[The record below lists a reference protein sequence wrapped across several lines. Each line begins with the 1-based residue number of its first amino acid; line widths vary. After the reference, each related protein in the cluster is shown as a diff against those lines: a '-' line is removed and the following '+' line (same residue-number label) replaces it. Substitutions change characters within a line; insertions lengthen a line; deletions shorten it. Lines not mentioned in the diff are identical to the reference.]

1 MSKQTSP
8 LQTHSSMN
16 IINTTPQNKI
26 NRDKNSSNQSEETSS
41 QNKTESEVPI
51 YNEEYT
57 NEKNNLQ
64 QYYINKADYLSN
76 QLKYNIIPEIDSG
89 HLAIKCWN
97 CNNVN
102 IVKGNLKNIKCSICQ
117 EINKIPKPIHKFDEI
132 LDYLRA
138 AQLRNFGDEK
148 KTIPLTH
155 YVVNCPYCNTENK
168 IRENALYC
176 ICYRCDNRWTIKR
189 PQDDDI
195 SLNPPQDKNEEKNY
209 YKYGKRKIMEF
220 PKEKTLRFS
229 DLFFPDPMFYP
240 GFYPI
245 NSISPLYYEYFN
257 PYDEYM
263 MKDRL
268 NKIRMYGNSINQQ
281 KLLYQNQDLNNKI
294 HEFNTFNNGNN
305 NKSYNSNRISYVGNL
320 NDNLDN
326 NNFRHSYSQLNVTH
340 DVRDSDKYELW
351 RQIEEADRKS
361 KRLIENRYLNND
373 GTIRNNTTKL
383 NYSYTPN
390 PKKISDLGNDKLNS
404 YQKTFLMKKRI
415 IINMVKGK

>member
-1 MSKQTSP
+1 MSKETTP
-8 LQTHSSMN
+8 IETHSSIN

-26 NRDKNSSNQSEETSS
+26 NRDHNSSNFTENNSNEEG
-41 QNKTESEVPI
+41 SEVPI
-51 YNEEYT
+51 YNEDYT

-64 QYYINKADYLSN
+64 QYYINKADYIAN
-76 QLKYNIIPEIDSG
+76 ELKYNIIPEIESG

-97 CNNVN
+97 CQNVN

-117 EINKIPKPIHKFDEI
+117 EINKVPKPIHKFDEI

-138 AQLRNFGDEK
+138 AQLRNYADEK

-155 YVVNCPYCNTENK
+155 YVVNCPYCKTENK

-257 PYDEYM
+257 PYDEYL
-263 MKDRL
+263 MKDRI

-281 KLLYQNQDLNNKI
+281 KLLYQNQTLNNKI
-294 HEFNTFNNGNN
+294 NDFTFNNGNIN
-305 NKSYNSNRISYVGNL
+305 NNYNSNRDSYINNL
-320 NDNLDN
+320 NNNLDN

-404 YQKTFLMKKRI
+404 YQKTFLMKK
-415 IINMVKGK
+415 KDK

>member
-1 MSKQTSP
+1 MSKETTP
-8 LQTHSSMN
+8 IETHSSIN

-26 NRDKNSSNQSEETSS
+26 NRDHNSSNFTENDSNEEG
-41 QNKTESEVPI
+41 SEVPI
-51 YNEEYT
+51 YNEDYT

-64 QYYINKADYLSN
+64 QYYINKADYIAN
-76 QLKYNIIPEIDSG
+76 ELKYNIIPEIESG

-97 CNNVN
+97 CQNVN

-117 EINKIPKPIHKFDEI
+117 EINKVPKPIHKFDEI

-138 AQLRNFGDEK
+138 AQLRNYADEK

-155 YVVNCPYCNTENK
+155 YVVNCPYCKTENK

-257 PYDEYM
+257 PYDEYL
-263 MKDRL
+263 MKDRI

-281 KLLYQNQDLNNKI
+281 KLLYQNQTLNNKI
-294 HEFNTFNNGNN
+294 NDFTFNNGNIN
-305 NKSYNSNRISYVGNL
+305 NNYNSNRDSYINNL
-320 NDNLDN
+320 NNNLDN
-326 NNFRHSYSQLNVTH
+326 NNFRHSYSHLNVTH

-390 PKKISDLGNDKLNS
+390 PKKLSDLGNDKLNS
-404 YQKTFLMKKRI
+404 YQKTFLMKK
-415 IINMVKGK
+415 NDK

>member
-1 MSKQTSP
+1 MSKETTP
-8 LQTHSSMN
+8 IETHSSIN

-26 NRDKNSSNQSEETSS
+26 NRDHNSSNFTENNSNEEG
-41 QNKTESEVPI
+41 SEVPI
-51 YNEEYT
+51 YNEDYT

-64 QYYINKADYLSN
+64 QYYINKADYIAN
-76 QLKYNIIPEIDSG
+76 ELKYNIIPEIESG

-97 CNNVN
+97 CQNVN

-117 EINKIPKPIHKFDEI
+117 EINKVPKPIHKFDEI

-138 AQLRNFGDEK
+138 AQLRNYADEK

-155 YVVNCPYCNTENK
+155 YVVNCPYCKTENK

-257 PYDEYM
+257 PYDEYL
-263 MKDRL
+263 MKDRI

-281 KLLYQNQDLNNKI
+281 KLLYQNQTLNNKI
-294 HEFNTFNNGNN
+294 NNFTFNNGNIN
-305 NKSYNSNRISYVGNL
+305 NNYNSNRDSYINNL
-320 NDNLDN
+320 NNNLDN

-404 YQKTFLMKKRI
+404 YQKTFLMKK
-415 IINMVKGK
+415 NDK

>member
-1 MSKQTSP
+1 MSKETTP
-8 LQTHSSMN
+8 IETHSSLN

-26 NRDKNSSNQSEETSS
+26 NRDQNSSENSYDSNIQET
-41 QNKTESEVPI
+41 EVPI
-51 YNEEYT
+51 YNEDYT

-64 QYYINKADYLSN
+64 QYYINKADYIAN
-76 QLKYNIIPEIDSG
+76 ELKHNIIPEIDSG

-97 CNNVN
+97 CDNVN
-102 IVKGNLKNIKCSICQ
+102 LVKGNLKNIKCSICQ
-117 EINKIPKPIHKFDEI
+117 QINKIPKPIHKFDEI

-138 AQLRNFGDEK
+138 AQLRNFADEK

-155 YVVNCPYCNTENK
+155 YVVNCPYCKTENK

-257 PYDEYM
+257 PYDEYL

-268 NKIRMYGNSINQQ
+268 NKIRLYGNSINQQ
-281 KLLYQNQDLNNKI
+281 KSLYQNLDLNNKSN
-294 HEFNTFNNGNN
+294 EFTFNNNLNN
-305 NKSYNSNRISYVGNL
+305 NLGNS
-320 NDNLDN
+320 
-326 NNFRHSYSQLNVTH
+326 NFRHSYSHLNVTH
-340 DVRDSDKYELW
+340 DVRDPDKYELW
-351 RQIEEADRKS
+351 RQIEEVDRKS
-361 KRLIENRYLNND
+361 KRLIDNKYLNDD
-373 GTIRNNTTKL
+373 GTIRNNEVKL
-383 NYSYTPN
+383 NYRYTPN
-390 PKKISDLGNDKLNS
+390 PKRISNIDNDKLNS
-404 YQKTFLMKKRI
+404 YQKTFLMKK
-415 IINMVKGK
+415 NDN

>member
-1 MSKQTSP
+1 MSKETTP
-8 LQTHSSMN
+8 IETHSSIN

-26 NRDKNSSNQSEETSS
+26 NRDHNSSNFTENNSNEEG
-41 QNKTESEVPI
+41 SEVPI
-51 YNEEYT
+51 YNEDYT

-64 QYYINKADYLSN
+64 QYYINKADYIAN
-76 QLKYNIIPEIDSG
+76 ELKYNIIPEIESG

-97 CNNVN
+97 CQNVN

-117 EINKIPKPIHKFDEI
+117 EINKVPKPIHKFDEI

-138 AQLRNFGDEK
+138 AQLRNYADEK

-155 YVVNCPYCNTENK
+155 YVVNCPYCKTENK

-257 PYDEYM
+257 PYDEYL
-263 MKDRL
+263 MKDRI

-281 KLLYQNQDLNNKI
+281 KLLYQNQTLNNKI
-294 HEFNTFNNGNN
+294 NDFTFNNGNIN
-305 NKSYNSNRISYVGNL
+305 NNYNSNRDSYINNL
-320 NDNLDN
+320 NNNLDN

-404 YQKTFLMKKRI
+404 YQKTFLMKK
-415 IINMVKGK
+415 NDK

>member
-1 MSKQTSP
+1 MSKETTP
-8 LQTHSSMN
+8 IETHSSIN

-26 NRDKNSSNQSEETSS
+26 NRDHNSSNFTENNSNEEG
-41 QNKTESEVPI
+41 SEVPI
-51 YNEEYT
+51 YNEDYT

-64 QYYINKADYLSN
+64 QYYINKADYIAN
-76 QLKYNIIPEIDSG
+76 ELKYNIIPEIESG

-97 CNNVN
+97 CQNVN

-117 EINKIPKPIHKFDEI
+117 EINKVPKPIHKFDEI

-138 AQLRNFGDEK
+138 AQLRNYADEK

-257 PYDEYM
+257 PYDEYL
-263 MKDRL
+263 MKDRI

-281 KLLYQNQDLNNKI
+281 KLLYQNQTLNNKI
-294 HEFNTFNNGNN
+294 NDFTFNNGNIN
-305 NKSYNSNRISYVGNL
+305 NNYNSNRDSYINNL
-320 NDNLDN
+320 NNNLDN

-404 YQKTFLMKKRI
+404 YQKTFLMKK
-415 IINMVKGK
+415 KDK

>member
-1 MSKQTSP
+1 MSKETTP
-8 LQTHSSMN
+8 IETHSSIN

-26 NRDKNSSNQSEETSS
+26 NRVHNSSNFTENDSNEEG
-41 QNKTESEVPI
+41 SEVPI
-51 YNEEYT
+51 YNEDYT

-64 QYYINKADYLSN
+64 QYYINKADYIAN
-76 QLKYNIIPEIDSG
+76 ELKYNIIPEIESG

-97 CNNVN
+97 CQNVN

-117 EINKIPKPIHKFDEI
+117 EINKVPKPIHKFDEI

-138 AQLRNFGDEK
+138 AQLRNYADEK

-155 YVVNCPYCNTENK
+155 YVVNCPYCKTENK

-220 PKEKTLRFS
+220 PKEKILRFS

-257 PYDEYM
+257 PYDEYL
-263 MKDRL
+263 MKDRI
-268 NKIRMYGNSINQQ
+268 NKIIMYGNSINQQ
-281 KLLYQNQDLNNKI
+281 KLLYQNQTLNNKI
-294 HEFNTFNNGNN
+294 NDFTFNNGNIN
-305 NKSYNSNRISYVGNL
+305 NNYNSNRDSYINNL
-320 NDNLDN
+320 NNNLDN

-404 YQKTFLMKKRI
+404 YQKTFLMKK
-415 IINMVKGK
+415 NDK

>member
-1 MSKQTSP
+1 MSKETTP
-8 LQTHSSMN
+8 IETHSSIN

-26 NRDKNSSNQSEETSS
+26 NRDHNSSNFTENNSNEEG
-41 QNKTESEVPI
+41 SEVPI
-51 YNEEYT
+51 YNEDYT

-64 QYYINKADYLSN
+64 QYYINKADYIAN
-76 QLKYNIIPEIDSG
+76 ELKYNIIPEIESG

-97 CNNVN
+97 CQNVN

-117 EINKIPKPIHKFDEI
+117 EINKVPKPIHKFDEI

-138 AQLRNFGDEK
+138 AQLRNYADEK

-257 PYDEYM
+257 PYDEYL
-263 MKDRL
+263 MKDRI

-281 KLLYQNQDLNNKI
+281 KLLYQNQTLNNKI
-294 HEFNTFNNGNN
+294 NDFTFNNGNIN
-305 NKSYNSNRISYVGNL
+305 NNYNSNRDSYINNL
-320 NDNLDN
+320 NNNLDN

-404 YQKTFLMKKRI
+404 YQKTFLMKK
-415 IINMVKGK
+415 NVK

>member
-1 MSKQTSP
+1 MSKETTP
-8 LQTHSSMN
+8 IETHSSIN

-26 NRDKNSSNQSEETSS
+26 NRDHNSSNFTENNSNEEG
-41 QNKTESEVPI
+41 SEVPI
-51 YNEEYT
+51 YNEDYT

-64 QYYINKADYLSN
+64 QYYINKADYIAN
-76 QLKYNIIPEIDSG
+76 ELKYNIIPEIESG

-97 CNNVN
+97 CQNVN

-117 EINKIPKPIHKFDEI
+117 EINKVPKPIHKFDEI

-138 AQLRNFGDEK
+138 AQLRNYADEK

-155 YVVNCPYCNTENK
+155 YVVNCPYCKTENK

-257 PYDEYM
+257 PYDEYL
-263 MKDRL
+263 MKDRI

-281 KLLYQNQDLNNKI
+281 KLLYQNQTLNNKI
-294 HEFNTFNNGNN
+294 NNFTFNNGNIN
-305 NKSYNSNRISYVGNL
+305 NNYNSNRDSYINNL
-320 NDNLDN
+320 NNNLDN

-390 PKKISDLGNDKLNS
+390 PKKISELGNDKLNS
-404 YQKTFLMKKRI
+404 YQKTFLMKK
-415 IINMVKGK
+415 NDK

>member
-1 MSKQTSP
+1 MSKETTP
-8 LQTHSSMN
+8 IETHSSIN

-26 NRDKNSSNQSEETSS
+26 NRDHNSSNFTENDSNEEG
-41 QNKTESEVPI
+41 SEVPI
-51 YNEEYT
+51 YNEDYT

-64 QYYINKADYLSN
+64 QYYINKADYIAN
-76 QLKYNIIPEIDSG
+76 ELKYNIIPEIESG

-97 CNNVN
+97 CQNVN

-117 EINKIPKPIHKFDEI
+117 EINKVPKPIHKFDEI

-138 AQLRNFGDEK
+138 AQLRNYADEK

-155 YVVNCPYCNTENK
+155 YVVNCPYCKTENK

-257 PYDEYM
+257 PYDEYL
-263 MKDRL
+263 MKDRI

-281 KLLYQNQDLNNKI
+281 KLLYQNQTLNNKI
-294 HEFNTFNNGNN
+294 NDFTFNNGNIN
-305 NKSYNSNRISYVGNL
+305 NNYNSNRDSYINNL
-320 NDNLDN
+320 NNNLDN

-404 YQKTFLMKKRI
+404 YQKTFLMKK
-415 IINMVKGK
+415 KDK

>member
-64 QYYINKADYLSN
+64 QYYINKADYIAN
-76 QLKYNIIPEIDSG
+76 ELKHNIIPEIDSG

-97 CNNVN
+97 CDNVN
-102 IVKGNLKNIKCSICQ
+102 LVKGNLKNIKCSICQ
-117 EINKIPKPIHKFDEI
+117 QINKIPKPIHKFDEI

-195 SLNPPQDKNEEKNY
+195 LLSPPQDKSEEKNY
-209 YKYGKRKIMEF
+209 YKYGKRKKMEF
-220 PKEKTLRFS
+220 PKEKILRFS

-257 PYDEYM
+257 PYDEYL

-268 NKIRMYGNSINQQ
+268 NKIRLYGNSINQQ
-281 KLLYQNQDLNNKI
+281 KSLYQNLDLNNKSN
-294 HEFNTFNNGNN
+294 EFTFNNNLNN
-305 NKSYNSNRISYVGNL
+305 NLGNS
-320 NDNLDN
+320 
-326 NNFRHSYSQLNVTH
+326 NFRHSYSHLNVTH
-340 DVRDSDKYELW
+340 DVRDPDKYDLW
-351 RQIEEADRKS
+351 RQIEEVDRKS
-361 KRLIENRYLNND
+361 KRLIDNKYLNND
-373 GTIRNNTTKL
+373 GTIRNNEIKL
-383 NYSYTPN
+383 NYRYTPN
-390 PKKISDLGNDKLNS
+390 PKKISNIDNDKLNS
-404 YQKTFLMKKRI
+404 YQKTFLMKK
-415 IINMVKGK
+415 NDN

>member
-1 MSKQTSP
+1 MSKETTP
-8 LQTHSSMN
+8 IETHSSLN

-26 NRDKNSSNQSEETSS
+26 NRDHNSSNFTENDSNEEG
-41 QNKTESEVPI
+41 SEVPI
-51 YNEEYT
+51 YNEDYT

-64 QYYINKADYLSN
+64 QYYINKADYIAN
-76 QLKYNIIPEIDSG
+76 ELKYNIIPEIESG

-97 CNNVN
+97 CQNVN

-117 EINKIPKPIHKFDEI
+117 EINKVPKPIHKFDEI

-138 AQLRNFGDEK
+138 AQLRNYADEK

-257 PYDEYM
+257 PYDEYL
-263 MKDRL
+263 MKDRI

-281 KLLYQNQDLNNKI
+281 KLLYQNQTLNNKI
-294 HEFNTFNNGNN
+294 NDFTFNNGNIN
-305 NKSYNSNRISYVGNL
+305 NNYNSNRNSYINNL
-320 NDNLDN
+320 NNNLDN
-326 NNFRHSYSQLNVTH
+326 NNFRHSFSQLNVTH

-404 YQKTFLMKKRI
+404 YQKTFLMKK
-415 IINMVKGK
+415 NDK

>member
-176 ICYRCDNRWTIKR
+176 ICYRCDNRWTIKT
-189 PQDDDI
+189 PQDNDI
-195 SLNPPQDKNEEKNY
+195 SFSPPQDKSDEKNY
-209 YKYGKRKIMEF
+209 YKYGNRKKMDF
-220 PKEKTLRFS
+220 PKEKILRFS

-257 PYDEYM
+257 PYDEYL
-263 MKDRL
+263 MKDRI

-281 KLLYQNQDLNNKI
+281 KLLYQNQTLNNKI
-294 HEFNTFNNGNN
+294 NDFTFNNGNIN
-305 NKSYNSNRISYVGNL
+305 NNYNSNRDSYINNL
-320 NDNLDN
+320 NNNLDN

-390 PKKISDLGNDKLNS
+390 PKKISELGNDKLNS
-404 YQKTFLMKKRI
+404 YQKTFLMKK
-415 IINMVKGK
+415 NDK

>member
-138 AQLRNFGDEK
+138 AQLRNFGDKK

-176 ICYRCDNRWTIKR
+176 ICYRCDNRWTIKT
-189 PQDDDI
+189 PQDNDI
-195 SLNPPQDKNEEKNY
+195 SFSPPQDKSDEKNY
-209 YKYGKRKIMEF
+209 YKYGNRKKMDF
-220 PKEKTLRFS
+220 PKEKILRFS

-268 NKIRMYGNSINQQ
+268 NKIRMYSNTINQQ
-281 KLLYQNQDLNNKI
+281 KLLYQNQDLNNNI

-326 NNFRHSYSQLNVTH
+326 NNFRHSYSHLNVTH

-351 RQIEEADRKS
+351 REIEEADRKS

-373 GTIRNNTTKL
+373 GTIRKNTTKL
-383 NYSYTPN
+383 NYSYTPI
-390 PKKISDLGNDKLNS
+390 PRKKISTVDNDKINS
-404 YQKTFLMKKRI
+404 YQKTFLMKK
-415 IINMVKGK
+415 NDN

>member
-1 MSKQTSP
+1 MSKETTP
-8 LQTHSSMN
+8 IETHSSIN

-26 NRDKNSSNQSEETSS
+26 NRDHNSSNFTENDSNEEG
-41 QNKTESEVPI
+41 SEVPI
-51 YNEEYT
+51 YNEDYT

-64 QYYINKADYLSN
+64 QYYINKADYIAN
-76 QLKYNIIPEIDSG
+76 ELKYNIIPEIESG

-97 CNNVN
+97 CQNVN

-117 EINKIPKPIHKFDEI
+117 EINKVPKPIHKFDEI

-138 AQLRNFGDEK
+138 AQLRNYADEK

-155 YVVNCPYCNTENK
+155 YVVNCPYCKTENK

-257 PYDEYM
+257 PYDEYL
-263 MKDRL
+263 MKDRI

-281 KLLYQNQDLNNKI
+281 KLLYQNQTLNNKI
-294 HEFNTFNNGNN
+294 NDFTFNNGNIN
-305 NKSYNSNRISYVGNL
+305 NNYNSNRDSYINNL
-320 NDNLDN
+320 NNNLDN
-326 NNFRHSYSQLNVTH
+326 NNFRHSYSHLNVTH

-373 GTIRNNTTKL
+373 GTIRNNMTKL

-404 YQKTFLMKKRI
+404 YQKTFLMKK
-415 IINMVKGK
+415 NDK

>member
-1 MSKQTSP
+1 MSKETTP
-8 LQTHSSMN
+8 IETHSSIN

-26 NRDKNSSNQSEETSS
+26 NRDHNSSNFTENNSNEEG
-41 QNKTESEVPI
+41 SEVPI
-51 YNEEYT
+51 YNEDYT

-64 QYYINKADYLSN
+64 QYYINKADYIAN
-76 QLKYNIIPEIDSG
+76 ELKYNIIPEIESG

-97 CNNVN
+97 CQNVN

-117 EINKIPKPIHKFDEI
+117 EINKVPKPIHKFDEI

-138 AQLRNFGDEK
+138 AQLRNYADEK

-257 PYDEYM
+257 PYDEYL
-263 MKDRL
+263 MKDRI

-281 KLLYQNQDLNNKI
+281 KLLYQNQTLNNKI
-294 HEFNTFNNGNN
+294 NDFTFNNGNIN
-305 NKSYNSNRISYVGNL
+305 NNYNSNRDSYFNNL
-320 NDNLDN
+320 NNNLDN

-373 GTIRNNTTKL
+373 GTIRNNTAKL

-404 YQKTFLMKKRI
+404 YQKTFLMKK
-415 IINMVKGK
+415 NDK

>member
-1 MSKQTSP
+1 MSKETTP
-8 LQTHSSMN
+8 IETHSSIN

-26 NRDKNSSNQSEETSS
+26 NRDHNSSNFTENNSNEEG
-41 QNKTESEVPI
+41 SEVPI
-51 YNEEYT
+51 YNEDYT

-64 QYYINKADYLSN
+64 QYYINKADYIAN
-76 QLKYNIIPEIDSG
+76 ELKYNIIPEIESG

-97 CNNVN
+97 CQNVN

-117 EINKIPKPIHKFDEI
+117 EINKVPKPIHKFDEI

-138 AQLRNFGDEK
+138 AQLRNYADEK

-155 YVVNCPYCNTENK
+155 YVVNCPYCKTENK

-257 PYDEYM
+257 PYDEYL
-263 MKDRL
+263 MKDRI

-281 KLLYQNQDLNNKI
+281 KLLYQNQTLNNKI
-294 HEFNTFNNGNN
+294 NDFTFNNGNIN
-305 NKSYNSNRISYVGNL
+305 NNYNSNRDSYINNL
-320 NDNLDN
+320 NNNLDN

-361 KRLIENRYLNND
+361 KRLIKNRYLNND

-404 YQKTFLMKKRI
+404 YQKTFLMKK
-415 IINMVKGK
+415 NDK

>member
-1 MSKQTSP
+1 MSKETTP
-8 LQTHSSMN
+8 IETHSSIN

-26 NRDKNSSNQSEETSS
+26 NRDHNSSNFTENDSNEEG
-41 QNKTESEVPI
+41 SEVPI
-51 YNEEYT
+51 YNEDYT

-64 QYYINKADYLSN
+64 QYYINKADYIAN
-76 QLKYNIIPEIDSG
+76 ELKYNIIPEIESG

-97 CNNVN
+97 CQNVN

-117 EINKIPKPIHKFDEI
+117 EINKVPKPIHKFDEI

-138 AQLRNFGDEK
+138 AQLRNYADEK

-155 YVVNCPYCNTENK
+155 YVVNCPYCKTENK

-257 PYDEYM
+257 PYDEYL
-263 MKDRL
+263 MKDRI

-281 KLLYQNQDLNNKI
+281 KLLYQNQTLNNKI
-294 HEFNTFNNGNN
+294 NDFTFNNGNIN
-305 NKSYNSNRISYVGNL
+305 NNYNSNRDSYINNL
-320 NDNLDN
+320 NNNLDN

-404 YQKTFLMKKRI
+404 YQKTFLMKK
-415 IINMVKGK
+415 NDK